1 MCGAAAKT
9 MDDSGAV
16 SFKKPSSR
24 PRGNVRKR
32 ERSGDDEEASSA
44 APDGPRWQT
53 PHKQPPACA
62 CTLAGHRA
70 CSRRPCVCSISLEM
84 MRELQR
90 QRQRAKG
97 VSLEVKGIGEA
108 VDEAL
113 AGAGGVEE
121 TDHGLESTFTSQTDS
136 GEVDPNMLKY
146 IEEQMQGGGDGGGDS
161 AALART
167 SALDA
172 EEAELYTTPAHLIG
186 VMPSNAP
193 QVEEESASRWLAGI
207 MEVPL
212 STEEKIAS
220 IEATERAKREM
231 MSKVASKAVFRQQE
245 EQREHQL
252 SIPTNFN
259 SNFHQHKRESALLRK
274 AAQGAGKGGGPGG
287 AGPRPGGGRDMAS
300 DGNAY
305 GRFRAQVREG
315 KR

>member
-1 MCGAAAKT
+1 

-44 APDGPRWQT
+44 APDAP
-53 PHKQPPACA
+53 
-62 CTLAGHRA
+62 
-70 CSRRPCVCSISLEM
+70 SVSLEM

-245 EQREHQL
+245 EHREHQL

-287 AGPRPGGGRDMAS
+287 AGPPRGGGGGRDMAS